1 MDDSELCYMPATEA
15 LAAFRAHTLSPRGRE
30 ARSYVQSAR
39 APFGG
44 NPLPARLRKRV
55 ARPSFGVPF
64 TVHSEQA
71 RVPPGSMK
79 CSMSTH
85 RMSGMTA

>member
-1 MDDSELCYMPATEA
+1 MSQP
-15 LAAFRAHTLSPRGRE
+15 S
-30 ARSYVQSAR
+30 QSSN
-39 APFGG
+39 AP
-44 NPLPARLRKRV
+44 P
-55 ARPSFGVPF
+55 FGVPF